1 MDYLVTFLEGI
12 VTFVSPCLLPMLPVY
27 LAYVA
32 GGVGAAGSADGDAHR
47 GTWRAIVGA
56 LCFVAG
62 FAAVFTVLGA
72 FAGTLGGLLVSNQR
86 AIDVVCGLVVI
97 VLGLNYLGII
107 RVPLLDR
114 TLKPGAAARPAGLLG
129 SFVFG
134 VVFALGWTP
143 CVGTFLASA
152 LSLAATSGSTL
163 RGVTLLLA
171 YSAGLGLPFVLCAVL
186 MEQLGSALAWAREHA
201 RQIEVASGV
210 LLVVVGLLM
219 AAGVFGAW
227 LRVLV
232 G

>member
-1 MDYLVTFLEGI
+1 M
-12 VTFVSPCLLPMLPVY
+12 
-27 LAYVA
+27 
-32 GGVGAAGSADGDAHR
+32 
-47 GTWRAIVGA
+47 
-56 LCFVAG
+56 
-62 FAAVFTVLGA
+62 
-72 FAGTLGGLLVSNQR
+72 
-86 AIDVVCGLVVI
+86 
-97 VLGLNYLGII
+97 
-107 RVPLLDR
+107 
-114 TLKPGAAARPAGLLG
+114 
-129 SFVFG
+129 
-134 VVFALGWTP
+134 
-143 CVGTFLASA
+143 GTFLASA
-152 LSLAATSGSTL
+152 LSLAATSGSML

>member
-47 GTWRAIVGA
+47 GAWRAIFGA

-97 VLGLNYLGII
+97 VLGLNYLGVLHIE
-107 RVPLLDR
+107 LLER
-114 TLKPGAAARPAGLLG
+114 TSRRQTTVTGGGLAAAFSLG
-129 SFVFG
+129 VT
-134 VVFALGWTP
+134 FAIGWSP

-152 LSLAATSGSTL
+152 LSLAASSGSVA
-163 RGVTLLLA
+163 RGVALLVCFVL
-171 YSAGLGLPFVLCAVL
+171 GLGLPFMLTAAL
-186 MEQLGSALAWAREHA
+186 IDQLEGVITWVKGHYELVNR
-201 RQIEVASGV
+201 VSGV
-210 LLVVVGLLM
+210 LLVAFGLLM
-219 AAGVFGAW
+219 ATG
-227 LRVLV
+227 LV
-232 G
+232 GRWVSLLAG